1 MHRHQFDLS
10 SMARTDSL
18 VLPTGVVALA
28 LVVGML
34 QLAAP
39 PPSASAQ
46 TLGCSLALSGLS
58 PCVSYLV
65 GNSSSPTSACCSQL
79 AGLMQTQAQCLC
91 LILGGGIS
99 QLGFILN
106 QTQAYTLPGACRISF
121 SAGRPCLGFNAPA
134 PVGAPAGAP
143 AEAPALP
150 PAAPAAT
157 TLAPTVDSTPTSIPN
172 AGEPSQGN
180 GSKTTGQ
187 ASAARRTFGFTPALF
202 FSIVAVASD

>member
-1 MHRHQFDLS
+1 
-10 SMARTDSL
+10 MARSDPL
-18 VLPTGVVALA
+18 VLPPMSVVALV
-28 LVVGML
+28 LVGVL

-46 TLGCSLALSGLS
+46 TLGCAPALSGLS

-65 GNSSSPTSACCSQL
+65 GNASSVTPACCSQL
-79 AGLMQTQAQCLC
+79 AGLMQNQAQCVC

-99 QLGFILN
+99 QLGFLLN

-121 SAGRPCLGFNAPA
+121 SAARPCLGFNTPA

-150 PAAPAAT
+150 PAAPAPT
-157 TLAPTVDSTPTSIPN
+157 TSTPAPTVDSTPSIPN
-172 AGEPSQGN
+172 AGAPSQGN

-187 ASAARRTFGFTPALF
+187 ASAARRSFGFTPALF
-202 FSIVAVASD
+202 FSIVAAWI